1 MCRLLLLLLCGLK
14 LRMRRRLRDL
24 FRLCACQ
31 GLQGGH
37 ERRDDHVLLVLG
49 ALRGLQRR
57 LEHCLEEGLKL
68 VELKRAVAALFTAL
82 EELLH
87 LIDGRQLQISSSCN
101 LLHERDRRR
110 ALDGSRTVRVCMAK
124 HLPGEGEARV
134 LVVEKTT
141 RPS

>member
-1 MCRLLLLLLCGLK
+1 
-14 LRMRRRLRDL
+14 MRRRLRDL

-87 LIDGRQLQISSSCN
+87 LLDGRQLQIRNPCN

-110 ALDGSRTVRVCMAK
+110 TPDGSRAFRVCMAE

-141 RPS
+141 SPS